1 MKSILSISQHY
12 IGNFQ
17 MRSTLVRID
26 QQQAI
31 YRRVNHAMLL
41 KISIRMEFY
50 IKSTMDRHAKHG
62 YDDVGA
68 YGAKASTKRI

>member
-1 MKSILSISQHY
+1 
-12 IGNFQ
+12 
-17 MRSTLVRID
+17 
-26 QQQAI
+26 
-31 YRRVNHAMLL
+31 MLL